1 MLFSICS
8 PTTQSKV
15 KPFAYKLE
23 IYLVIIN
30 NTKIFALIAFHH
42 SKESVTL
49 VFAQTCRIVEMS
61 HFPAHFYIGLALLAL
76 LFVNQIT
83 ANKPRVN
90 RASKIAPTTGPP
102 ANCYTL
108 FFNAGPT
115 KRIETL
121 LMKVN
126 KTLSQVES
134 DIKTLKGTCCNTSV
148 KGNENSK
155 TIEQH
160 VQGMGLLHSPSQL
173 IPRAIL
179 RHRSYSQVTLDF
191 AHFNFAS
198 EKQKRNKKLGK
209 VHEEGKLRGEC
220 GLWLRLSEK
229 RRTKTLSLPL
239 ANNLPDPQRRSLVSK
254 KK

>member
-1 MLFSICS
+1 MAAITDKRKRKMCKKHNVLLSYWLLLLMLFSICS

-30 NTKIFALIAFHH
+30 NTKTFALITFHH

-61 HFPAHFYIGLALLAL
+61 HFPAHFYNIGLALLAL

-90 RASKIAPTTGPP
+90 RASKIAPTTWPP
-102 ANCYTL
+102 ANCYTM
-108 FFNAGPT
+108 FFHAGST

-121 LMKVN
+121 LMKMN

-134 DIKTLKGTCCNTSV
+134 DIKTLKGTCCSTG
-148 KGNENSK
+148 KENFQ
-155 TIEQH
+155 TISQRIYC
-160 VQGMGLLHSPSQL
+160 MGLLHSQSQL

-179 RHRSYSQVTLDF
+179 SHRSYSQVTSDF

-198 EKQKRNKKLGK
+198 KKQKRNKKLGK
-209 VHEEGKLRGEC
+209 VHEEGELRGE
-220 GLWLRLSEK
+220 
-229 RRTKTLSLPL
+229 
-239 ANNLPDPQRRSLVSK
+239 
-254 KK
+254 